1 MFMPQIIFT
10 FFIMLVLTLVSP
22 QGKACRKDEDINS
35 NTINIVEFK
44 ANGLPFTGILGNSFL
59 MHDDATRTKI
69 GLSCVSTPF
78 SLSKGS
84 EEVSFDFEVKERTK
98 KIYDYYRF
106 FLAVSFEK
114 EHHDKVLKL
123 VGRFGGKECK
133 SYGVPVSFYIRIM
146 KYGENV
152 PVLEKIE
159 SKTCYDGTGYDYMYR
174 QYVIYKGIS
183 RVLLLPGKYTV
194 HIKNVFPVHEYNLY
208 KLYIESCG

>member
-59 MHDDATRTKI
+59 MHDDTTQTKV
-69 GLSCVSTPF
+69 GLLSAGTPF
-78 SLSKGS
+78 SLSKGN
-84 EEVSFDFEVKERTK
+84 EEVSFDFEVKERANG
-98 KIYDYYRF
+98 IYDHYSF
-106 FLAVSFEK
+106 FLTVSFK
-114 EHHDKVLKL
+114 KMYYNNVLKL
-123 VGRFGGKECK
+123 VGENGLKDCK

-146 KYGENV
+146 KEGESV

-159 SKTCYDGTGYDYMYR
+159 SKTCYYGTGFDYMYR
-174 QYVIYKGIS
+174 QSTIFKGIS
-183 RVLLLPGKYTV
+183 NILLLPGKYTV
-194 HIKNVFPVHEYNLY
+194 CIRNIFPVHEYDKY
-208 KLYIESCG
+208 KLYLRISC